1 VWWGCYEPQHH
12 GIIWSNSADGYYST
26 YRSLSPR
33 DTLEE
38 DSYDN
43 SLLDMFPLTPDA
55 STHNFPSIELPPTSP
70 PCRRT
75 SGSDSVGSASVR
87 SSTYSDDR
95 FRPKGLP
102 TIIDSEVSEPPR
114 SPLPPVPPVQTLGKS
129 PFQLAIGRMEGAG
142 LKIMLKRLSEDW
154 GYPED
159 DMGGIGE
166 ALFEQKLWSLM
177 ARQWLTQG
185 KQLSSP
191 AHEALLA
198 ESEEEKRILN
208 LYGSIGQ

>member
-1 VWWGCYEPQHH
+1 
-12 GIIWSNSADGYYST
+12 
-26 YRSLSPR
+26 
-33 DTLEE
+33 
-38 DSYDN
+38 
-43 SLLDMFPLTPDA
+43 
-55 STHNFPSIELPPTSP
+55 
-70 PCRRT
+70 
-75 SGSDSVGSASVR
+75 
-87 SSTYSDDR
+87 
-95 FRPKGLP
+95 
-102 TIIDSEVSEPPR
+102 
-114 SPLPPVPPVQTLGKS
+114 
-129 PFQLAIGRMEGAG
+129 MEGAG

-159 DMGGIGE
+159 YMGGIGE

-198 ESEEEKRILN
+198 DSEEEKRILN